1 MWMAHSRSPYG
12 ARRLAIVCFALLL
25 VALFLLP
32 NQVQGLLQYLDGPVG
47 YVVRIPLEAIAFI
60 DAGIA
65 DRWEQ
70 YVALQGVRE
79 ENQQLRKEIE
89 WLRGQQSQ
97 LRESVAAT
105 ERLTAL
111 LQFKEQ
117 ALPTMVAAQV
127 IGRDA
132 TNRYRA
138 IILNKGEGDGIK
150 PDMGVV
156 TPAGVVGRVV
166 KTTGASSVVLLVTDP
181 SNAIAGLIQ
190 RTRDEGVVEGTQQG
204 LAQMKYIPLLSTV
217 RDGDRVVTSG
227 LVGDFPRGL
236 VIGTITRIDKQEG
249 ALFRSCGGS
258 VGDSDFI
265 WAVHEGWSGCGSARK
280 TITVK
285 SVIYLILVLLL
296 VPLQTTLLPHL
307 SVWNVKPDLGLVA
320 AVLVGLF
327 AGELEGLLVGL
338 AIGWVLSLFSA
349 GELWLSLLTNGGA
362 GLLAGFLG
370 RQVSQMTSLSLG
382 LGLLL
387 VSLVSGAFAA
397 LNFQHFDGS
406 QMWWMIESIVFP
418 QACFDGVVG
427 GALYWIL
434 SQRFDVIRLRTE

>member
-1 MWMAHSRSPYG
+1 
-12 ARRLAIVCFALLL
+12 VKFA
-25 VALFLLP
+25 
-32 NQVQGLLQYLDGPVG
+32 
-47 YVVRIPLEAIAFI
+47 
-60 DAGIA
+60 
-65 DRWEQ
+65 
-70 YVALQGVRE
+70 
-79 ENQQLRKEIE
+79 
-89 WLRGQQSQ
+89 
-97 LRESVAAT
+97 
-105 ERLTAL
+105 
-111 LQFKEQ
+111 
-117 ALPTMVAAQV
+117 
-127 IGRDA
+127 
-132 TNRYRA
+132 
-138 IILNKGEGDGIK
+138 
-150 PDMGVV
+150 
-156 TPAGVVGRVV
+156 
-166 KTTGASSVVLLVTDP
+166 
-181 SNAIAGLIQ
+181 
-190 RTRDEGVVEGTQQG
+190 
-204 LAQMKYIPLLSTV
+204 
-217 RDGDRVVTSG
+217 
-227 LVGDFPRGL
+227 
-236 VIGTITRIDKQEG
+236 
-249 ALFRSCGGS
+249 
-258 VGDSDFI
+258 
-265 WAVHEGWSGCGSARK
+265 
-280 TITVK
+280 
-285 SVIYLILVLLL
+285 IYLILVLLL